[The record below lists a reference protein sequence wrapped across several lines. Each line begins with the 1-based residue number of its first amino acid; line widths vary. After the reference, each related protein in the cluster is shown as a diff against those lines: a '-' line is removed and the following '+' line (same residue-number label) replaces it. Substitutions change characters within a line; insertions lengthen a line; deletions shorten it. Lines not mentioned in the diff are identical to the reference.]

1 MRGSAGVPSLVGT
14 VGDFRE
20 PEMAFVQ
27 QPETLL
33 FIEYGGIFAFGLAV
47 IAPHADIGIA
57 GKLRQHIVQ
66 LPVEH
71 LLAAEN
77 IEPLEFDQPAYPGA
91 AAFPAV
97 AAFGVALIGVTD
109 IVGGH
114 GQLLRNGREHQHGKQ
129 GKGQQSFHSN
139 VFGLTELVIS
149 GYKDIKTE
157 LKFLSPD
164 RGHGNPAGTGYH
176 RPGSSPL
183 RAGGGRFRNT
193 APGCRAANS
202 HRISRGRA
210 LPCRKGNKNTRKTA
224 RLTAGKTAGRHK
236 GPDIR
241 ARNIKNR
248 T

>member
-1 MRGSAGVPSLVGT
+1 MQMRGSAGVPSLVGT

-97 AAFGVALIGVTD
+97 ARVRRRLIGVTD

-157 LKFLSPD
+157 LKFLVRIGGMAIRQGQDTIDPAAALSEPGGGD
-164 RGHGNPAGTGYH
+164 SGIRRLAAARQTHTEFPGAGTTV
-176 RPGSSPL
+176 P
-183 RAGGGRFRNT
+183 
-193 APGCRAANS
+193 
-202 HRISRGRA
+202 
-210 LPCRKGNKNTRKTA
+210 
-224 RLTAGKTAGRHK
+224 
-236 GPDIR
+236 
-241 ARNIKNR
+241 
-248 T
+248 